1 MNPITYFSLTDMGDG
16 CARYERAD
24 GYAIDWWAI
33 PPAGGSMAVL
43 IDPAGAVVDY
53 YGNPEDA
60 ASAAPEVQS

>member
-33 PPAGGSMAVL
+33 PPAGGPMAVL
-43 IDPAGAVVDY
+43 LDPAGGIAH
-53 YGNPEDA
+53 
-60 ASAAPEVQS
+60 QSIA